1 MKKMLN
7 QAILGRNLFAS
18 IKELLCLTK
27 GELKDLEGQ
36 L

>member
-7 QAILGRNLFAS
+7 QAILGRSLFAT
-18 IKELLCLTK
+18 IKELCLTK

>member
-1 MKKMLN
+1 MLN
-7 QAILGRNLFAS
+7 QAIVGRSLFAS

-27 GELKDLEGQ
+27 EELKDLEEQ